1 MSEPTPPL
9 SALAA
14 KLNDLDL
21 IEAWLLIPTD
31 TDRSPFEDAIAAELS
46 MRYTKLDGREQQPM
60 QMDNARPR
68 LYAGW

>member
-21 IEAWLLIPTD
+21 IEAWLLIPSD
-31 TDRSPFEDAIAAELS
+31 MERSPFNDAVAAELS
-46 MRYTKLDGREQQPM
+46 KRYTKLDGREQKPVQT
-60 QMDNARPR
+60 DSARPR

>member
-9 SALAA
+9 SAVAA

-31 TDRSPFEDAIAAELS
+31 TDRSPFEDAVAAELS
-46 MRYTKLDGREQQPM
+46 RRYTKLDGREQKPVQA
-60 QMDNARPR
+60 DGARPR